1 MSVIIFIIV
10 LAILV
15 LVHEFGHFIIAKKSG
30 IKVTEFGIGFPPRL
44 WGKQKG
50 ETLYSVN
57 VIPFGGFVRIFGEDP
72 NEESLAGVEKDR
84 SITAKPRYIQAAV
97 LVGGVLFNILFA
109 WLLISVGYMVGLPT
123 PESHAGVGIV
133 ENSRLV
139 ITSVVPG
146 TPAFD
151 AKLKGGD
158 VILGALSERKYFLE
172 EISPQALSNFIEAHG
187 REGITLDIQ
196 RGSER
201 LSIATEAKEGV
212 IPGKFAIGIS
222 MDMIGTL
229 KLPIHL
235 AIYEGGKNTL
245 QLLSATTL
253 GLLSFIG
260 EAFVGNANIGDV
272 TGPVGIV
279 GLVGDVSKLGLV
291 YLLSF
296 TAIISINLAVI
307 NLFPFP
313 ALDGGRLI
321 IVLIEAI
328 RRKAIS
334 PKILNVLN
342 GVGFIVLI
350 LLMLVV
356 TLNDVIK
363 IFY

>member
-15 LVHEFGHFIIAKKSG
+15 LVHEFGHFIIAKKSD
-30 IKVTEFGIGFPPRL
+30 IKVTEFGIGFPPRI
-44 WGKQKG
+44 WGKEKG

-57 VIPFGGFVRIFGEDP
+57 AIPFGGFVRIFGEDP
-72 NEESLAGVEKDR
+72 NEETLLGAEKER

-97 LVGGVLFNILFA
+97 LAGGVFFNILFA
-109 WLLISVGYMVGLPT
+109 WLLISIGYMVGLPT
-123 PESHAGVGIV
+123 SENHAGVGIV
-133 ENSRLV
+133 ENPRLV

-158 VILGALSERKYFLE
+158 VVLGALSEGKYSLE
-172 EISPQALSNFIEAHG
+172 EVSPQALSNFIEAHG

-196 RGSER
+196 RGNDR
-201 LSIATEAKEGV
+201 LSLEAKAKEGV

-229 KLPIHL
+229 RLPAHL

-245 QLLSATTL
+245 QLLSATTIE
-253 GLLSFIG
+253 LLSFIG
-260 EAFVGNANIGDV
+260 QAFAGNADISEV

-321 IVLIEAI
+321 IVLVEAI
-328 RRKAIS
+328 RRKSIS

-342 GVGFIVLI
+342 GVGFAILI

-363 IFY
+363 IFG